1 MKKNILKI
9 NQKQALYES
18 IIKQVATTVKKTIN
32 EALWDDDDED
42 IDDEDG
48 PSTSIGE
55 IREVGQQL
63 FKKYINTR
71 KTYTWDDVYDL
82 QDEFYKKIAKE
93 LGFDNADEM
102 FCSVDPDDPDEVKWK
117 ALQWFTDD
125 LKIVDDEDDIDD
137 EDDEDDE
144 YTNNTGD
151 FDIEED
157 VDQQSEAEAEEFVQE
172 LCKIADKISDL
183 DLFDGSLVPWLQVGY
198 ITNDD
203 EFICHWDVQTR
214 NNYDEEDF
222 YDENTS
228 TVYSNL
234 DTLTDIIAHIFYNV
248 HKGKLKAPRIGLMFD
263 NDASESEMKQVER
276 LFNKKLYQNMLW
288 ENDENFY
295 HFYPKVTTIE
305 ENLNALKVLLIDA
318 LKFAK
323 RKAK

>member
-9 NQKQALYES
+9 NQKQTLYES

-32 EALWDDDDED
+32 EALWDDDE
-42 IDDEDG
+42 DDEDG

-82 QDEFYKKIAKE
+82 QDEFYEKIAKE

-125 LKIVDDEDDIDD
+125 LKIVDDEDAIDD
-137 EDDEDDE
+137 EDDDE
-144 YTNNTGD
+144 YTNNAGD

-248 HKGKLKAPRIGLMFD
+248 HKGRLKAPRIGLMFD

-276 LFNKKLYQNMLW
+276 LFSKKLYQNMLW

-305 ENLNALKVLLIDA
+305 ENLNALKVLLTDA

>member
-9 NQKQALYES
+9 NQRQALYES

-32 EALWDDDDED
+32 EALWDEDDED
-42 IDDEDG
+42 IDDEDS

-82 QDEFYKKIAKE
+82 QDEFYEKIAKE

-125 LKIVDDEDDIDD
+125 LKIVDDEDD
-137 EDDEDDE
+137 ED
-144 YTNNTGD
+144 TNNAGD

-288 ENDENFY
+288 ENDDNFY

-305 ENLNALKVLLIDA
+305 ENLNALKVLLTDA

-323 RKAK
+323 RKVN

>member
-1 MKKNILKI
+1 MKLKN
-9 NQKQALYES
+9 LYR
-18 IIKQVATTVKKTIN
+18 N
-32 EALWDDDDED
+32 
-42 IDDEDG
+42 
-48 PSTSIGE
+48 
-55 IREVGQQL
+55 
-63 FKKYINTR
+63 
-71 KTYTWDDVYDL
+71 
-82 QDEFYKKIAKE
+82 
-93 LGFDNADEM
+93 
-102 FCSVDPDDPDEVKWK
+102 
-117 ALQWFTDD
+117 
-125 LKIVDDEDDIDD
+125 
-137 EDDEDDE
+137 
-144 YTNNTGD
+144 
-151 FDIEED
+151 
-157 VDQQSEAEAEEFVQE
+157 FV
-172 LCKIADKISDL
+172 KIADKISDL
-183 DLFDGSLVPWLQVGY
+183 DLFDGSLVPQLQVGY

-295 HFYPKVTTIE
+295 HFYPEVTTIE
-305 ENLNALKVLLIDA
+305 ENLNALKVLLTDV
-318 LKFAK
+318 LKFAN